1 MFAPGTFSWLGRALL
16 GMCAAGLVAGQTST
30 PDVSSPNSVQPLA
43 PLPGP
48 KPVAV
53 NVLVDSALR
62 QERRLLD
69 LMRNFKPIVETYIQE
84 EKPDADLGI
93 VPKGDDYFLSRL
105 DLTGDALATSPFEE
119 SDSWKERW
127 EQKLLKKRQPFAATG
142 FAQALFP
149 DLGHFDRQ
157 NYTFDFVRWEVL
169 GEVRCGVVDVKPR
182 ENAENRGFVGRIWI
196 EDQDFNI
203 VRFTG
208 AYTSKKLT
216 QRAFHFDS
224 WRLNTLG
231 IMWMPAYIYT
241 QESMSEDPASH
252 DLWFKA
258 QTRVWGYDLQNAGDH
273 REFAKP
279 LTDVPVWVDPKSNEA
294 SQGLS
299 PSNSLGQTTYTPE
312 DNVVERLQVAGLMAP
327 DGEVDQILQTV
338 ANNLLVTNDLDIA
351 GVRCRVLLTTPLES
365 FVVGRTIVVSRGLLD
380 VLPDEA
386 TLAAVLAHELGHI
399 VLQHPVSVGS
409 LSGLT
414 VPFSDLKI
422 FSRLNFNFDAAEE
435 TAADE
440 KGLEL
445 LSKSPYKAQLAN
457 AGLFLEAL
465 EARSTQLP
473 NLLHGRFSN
482 DFGSSHLLRMQALAN
497 LPKRLQMNRL
507 DQTAALPLGS
517 RIAVDPWSDRIA
529 MIKRPPVRPLSAS
542 EKMPLEVSPFF
553 PYLKRLDGHE
563 KVQAQTQP

>member
-1 MFAPGTFSWLGRALL
+1 MFALGTFSWLGRALL